1 MTGRDP
7 FARPDGVVGGVDP
20 RHRGEE
26 FGGDDA
32 EGWGTGGRSAE
43 GWGTGGRDAG
53 GDDADLDAY
62 VSREDLA
69 FSPGGATHQGLQLP
83 PNVDGR
89 GSSSRKGGG
98 GGLFDEPRDDAG
110 DGYSPWANPR
120 TRMVTGGTA
129 RKPKRPKR
137 EPVVPVPRVDVR
149 EAMFGRIVPWRFLAL
164 GAAVVLALGGIGGF
178 AGGWAGKTFRAD
190 HERVE
195 LRQVEG
201 RPGNGDL
208 TEIGDVAR
216 RVQPAVASIS
226 IDAAGM
232 SGIGS
237 GVVIDDA
244 GHILTNNHVVSEAA
258 DAEDVELA
266 VTFTDAGNPRSV
278 PATIVGRDPR
288 TDLAVIKVEDVSGL
302 TVAELGDSSQ
312 VRVGDTVIAMGS
324 PQGLNGTVTS
334 GIVSAL
340 NRPVK
345 LAGEGTDTDGVAD
358 AIQTDASINPGNSG
372 GPLVDVRGAVIGI
385 NTVIYSVSGGS
396 QGLGFAIPINMAKDI
411 AEQLIAGEQ
420 PVHPDIGIAARTAAN
435 GAVTGAEVAT
445 VVPDG
450 PADAAG
456 IREGDVI
463 TAVGERS
470 VGSADELTVAIW
482 GVPVGETVRV
492 TLVRDGQTMELD
504 VTPAG

>member
-1 MTGRDP
+1 MLKRKEFILGAAAGLTIAAG
-7 FARPDGVVGGVDP
+7 ATAGGVITWPGAHAEPQAVNRISPNPGAAGAFAPPPGAPNSFANIFDQVAPAVVQIDVTTRVERP
-20 RHRGEE
+20 RGLTIPGLPFRFVPPEGQ
-26 FGGDDA
+26 GGDDEPQTA
-32 EGWGTGGRSAE
+32 Q
-43 GWGTGGRDAG
+43 
-53 GDDADLDAY
+53 
-62 VSREDLA
+62 
-69 FSPGGATHQGLQLP
+69 GA
-83 PNVDGR
+83 
-89 GSSSRKGGG
+89 
-98 GGLFDEPRDDAG
+98 
-110 DGYSPWANPR
+110 
-120 TRMVTGGTA
+120 
-129 RKPKRPKR
+129 
-137 EPVVPVPRVDVR
+137 
-149 EAMFGRIVPWRFLAL
+149 
-164 GAAVVLALGGIGGF
+164 
-178 AGGWAGKTFRAD
+178 
-190 HERVE
+190 
-195 LRQVEG
+195 
-201 RPGNGDL
+201 
-208 TEIGDVAR
+208 
-216 RVQPAVASIS
+216 
-226 IDAAGM
+226 
-232 SGIGS
+232 GS
-237 GVVIDDA
+237 GFFISQDGFIV
-244 GHILTNNHVVSEAA
+244 TNNHVVA
-258 DAEDVELA
+258 DATEIKVKMSDGREL
-266 VTFTDAGNPRSV
+266 
-278 PATIVGRDPR
+278 PARLIGRDQG